1 MARTLKT
8 AQVEAQAQNDI
19 TNTAS
24 TDWTKFQRKAVRSF
38 LKRAKANGIVL
49 VINGDD
55 KSTVINARELNSLLR
70 TIGIMSAQQRDY
82 IEGKIT
88 LDELVDKLDT
98 SFGYWLTEDDDYSN
112 AE

>member
-1 MARTLKT
+1 MARTITKT
-8 AQVEAQAQNDI
+8 QQSQNID

-38 LKRAKANGIVL
+38 LKRAKAHGIVF
-49 VINGDD
+49 VTNCDE
-55 KSTVINARELNSLLR
+55 KSTLVNAREMNNLLR
-70 TIGIMSAQQRDY
+70 TLGIMSAQQKDFV
-82 IEGKIT
+82 EGKIT

-98 SFGYWLTEDDDYSN
+98 SFGYWMAEDDDYSN